1 LAWLRLKEV
10 RKRKL
15 PQLKK
20 CVWPFQV
27 ICFCYCPFLYS
38 GSLGNDG
45 EHEAVP
51 AAAAVAIAATTTSET
66 GTVWTE
72 ATVMADEKATVASA
86 DAEIDADGAASGE
99 GAFVERE
106 RAKHIAT
113 TVSKL

>member
-1 LAWLRLKEV
+1 M
-10 RKRKL
+10 
-15 PQLKK
+15 
-20 CVWPFQV
+20 
-27 ICFCYCPFLYS
+27 ICSCFYLFIYS
-38 GSLGNDG
+38 GSLRNDG
-45 EHEAVP
+45 
-51 AAAAVAIAATTTSET
+51 ATATSET

-72 ATVMADEKATVASA
+72 ATVMADENAAVASA